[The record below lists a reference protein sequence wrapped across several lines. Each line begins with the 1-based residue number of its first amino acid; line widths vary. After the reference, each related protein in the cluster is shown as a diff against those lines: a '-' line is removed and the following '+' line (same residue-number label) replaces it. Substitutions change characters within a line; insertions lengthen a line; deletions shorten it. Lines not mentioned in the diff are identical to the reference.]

1 MPQVQV
7 FPCPRCGEFIA
18 TDASQCRFCS
28 TPIDPQKAQ
37 EAAAAQ
43 VKDNERY
50 MRSRY
55 LRHMLTGAGLF
66 LLGLFISIL
75 SIVKAYSSP
84 SGGYYVVTWGF
95 VIFGGGDFL
104 YGLVGVIGLMRSKQ
118 S

>member
-1 MPQVQV
+1 VSQVRV
-7 FPCPRCGEFIA
+7 FPFPQCTEFIA
-18 TDASQCRFCS
+18 TDASSCRFCS

-37 EAAAAQ
+37 EAADEQ
-43 VKDNERY
+43 VKTNDRY

-55 LRHMLTGAGLF
+55 RKHMLTGGGLC
-66 LLGLFISIL
+66 LLGLFISVL

-104 YGLVGVIGLMRSKQ
+104 YGLVGVIELMTSK
-118 S
+118 

>member
-1 MPQVQV
+1 MSTVWRV
-7 FPCPRCGEFIA
+7 HCDRCQQLSLLFNAYRSAESARGG
-18 TDASQCRFCS
+18 
-28 TPIDPQKAQ
+28 
-37 EAAAAQ
+37 AAQ
-43 VKDNERY
+43 VKDNDRY

-55 LRHMLTGAGLF
+55 LKHMLSGGGLF

-104 YGLVGVIGLMRSKQ
+104 YGLVGVIGLMRSKK